1 MAHNNGLC
9 FIFVSSPPFSFDIR
23 TGRIGLVILKIYE
36 NPNIAILNEG
46 GKLKWHNITTQLF
59 SGLALVG

>member
-46 GKLKWHNITTQLF
+46 G
-59 SGLALVG
+59 S

>member
-1 MAHNNGLC
+1 MTHNNGLC
-9 FIFVSSPPFSFDIR
+9 FIFVSGPFSFDIR

-46 GKLKWHNITTQLF
+46 G
-59 SGLALVG
+59 S